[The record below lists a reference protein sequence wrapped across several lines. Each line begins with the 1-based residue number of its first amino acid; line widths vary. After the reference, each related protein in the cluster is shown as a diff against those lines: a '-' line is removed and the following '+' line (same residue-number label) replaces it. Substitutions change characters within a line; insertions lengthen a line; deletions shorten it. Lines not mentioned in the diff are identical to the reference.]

1 MRTLGHP
8 LLTID
13 NEQNIQH
20 SSWVHGSFDFR
31 ILSLPLSCWGINE
44 QDRCYF
50 LHFIS
55 EKTKAHLSNLSKLTQ
70 TMSSTS
76 LCQLSFH
83 CFRHTCSVALH
94 FSSGSPQWGPCSQS
108 LKGSLIPLPFFFFF
122 FCPASSP
129 APAALFKGAK
139 SSLGLVR
146 VAKAGKFFV
155 LSFTPKKQLGQRHTA
170 CEGAESSQEMTRSWV
185 WLELSEKQGWKS
197 RKARYARSGAQ
208 DLVSGVAGVAK
219 DCGLS
224 ETALVAQWRH
234 MRRRAAPGP

>member
-1 MRTLGHP
+1 MPALFP
-8 LLTID
+8 LLLTYLLCCPPFLL
-13 NEQNIQH
+13 
-20 SSWVHGSFDFR
+20 WVPAVGSMQPESQR
-31 ILSLPLSCWGINE
+31 
-44 QDRCYF
+44 
-50 LHFIS
+50 
-55 EKTKAHLSNLSKLTQ
+55 LTD
-70 TMSSTS
+70 
-76 LCQLSFH
+76 
-83 CFRHTCSVALH
+83 
-94 FSSGSPQWGPCSQS
+94 SPS
-108 LKGSLIPLPFFFFF
+108 FFFFF
-122 FCPASSP
+122 FALASSP

-224 ETALVAQWRH
+224 ETALVAEWRH